1 MKKKKIVNLSDI
13 IIPKYQPLVN
23 DKKHMHKIVDSGR
36 AGTKSSFIAIL
47 AIWMIIAIPHTAVVV
62 MRKNHNKLRKTVFKE
77 VVRAISRLGL
87 KKDMFI
93 IHVHP
98 MEIIY
103 KKNGNKIYF
112 TGSDSIDDT
121 KGMIDEDCI
130 IRMAVLD
137 ELTEFFD
144 KGEGEDE
151 LVNIEATFVR
161 GNDEHFDMYYLFNP
175 PRNANAPVLRWT
187 KKMEKREDAIHIHS
201 DYRDVPVSWLGQ
213 KLIDAAEAMKKA
225 DKTLYEWLW
234 LGQSVGTAETVYY
247 MFTRNHI
254 RERTDYSK
262 FIHVGIGVDYG
273 QLNATTFQAFGM
285 NTDILEVE
293 GIDEYYHSGR
303 ETGRQKTPSEY
314 AKDFKKFYESVEER
328 IAPKKIEGVFI
339 DPSAR
344 GFAEEIKRIMPG
356 ARIFLA
362 ENKVT
367 LGIER
372 TQKLFSFFKLFL
384 NRRQVHLLDEMDL
397 YKYNKDLLDK
407 GREEVIKT
415 NDHCCDAMRYYIMG
429 MWRYFKMLLPYTER
443 GD

>member
-1 MKKKKIVNLSDI
+1 MKKKKTVNLSDI

-23 DKKHMHKIVDSGR
+23 DKVHMHKIIDSGR

-47 AIWMIIAIPHTAVVV
+47 AIWMIVAIPHTAVVI

-87 KKDMFI
+87 KKSMFT

-130 IRMAVLD
+130 IRMVVLD

-175 PRNANAPVLRWT
+175 PRNANAPVLRWV
-187 KKMEKREDAIHIHS
+187 KKMKKRKDTIHIHS
-201 DYRDVPVSWLGQ
+201 DYRDVPVEWLGR
-213 KLIDAAEAMKKA
+213 KLIDAAEAMKEA
-225 DKTLYEWLW
+225 DRTLYEWLW
-234 LGQSVGTAETVYY
+234 LGMAVGTAETVYY
-247 MFTRNHI
+247 MFTKNHI
-254 RERTDYSK
+254 RERNDYSK
-262 FIHVGIGVDYG
+262 FIHIGIGVDYG

-285 NTDILEVE
+285 NTDVLEVE
-293 GIDEYYHSGR
+293 GIDEYYYSGR
-303 ETGRQKTPSEY
+303 DTGKQKSPSEF
-314 AKDFKKFYESVEER
+314 AKDFKKFYESIQER
-328 IAPKKIEGVFI
+328 VAPKKIEGVFI

-356 ARIFLA
+356 IRIIPA
-362 ENKVT
+362 DNKVS

-372 TQKLFSFFKLFL
+372 TQKMFSFFKLYL
-384 NRRQVHLLDEMDL
+384 SRRQRYLIDEMDL

-407 GREEVIKT
+407 GTETVVKT